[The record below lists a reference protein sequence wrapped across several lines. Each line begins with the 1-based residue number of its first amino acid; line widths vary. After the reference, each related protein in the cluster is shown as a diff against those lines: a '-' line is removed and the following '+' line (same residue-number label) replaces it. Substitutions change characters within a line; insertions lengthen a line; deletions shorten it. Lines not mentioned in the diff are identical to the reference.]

1 MVNVI
6 KAMTANVYINAMNLF
21 LTDEQYHIFTLMRTL
36 RTKTVDGKSGKYRWL
51 LGANKCTVSNAEV
64 RIAINKKPYIV
75 VEFSRKPEM
84 VFGRRLYFAPHEEF
98 FFDYEALR
106 KFCDLFHHPLKPCP
120 VDYPEMDYYKAVARR
135 IKTFTKEITVVIGVT
150 ERPKRD
156 DYGVL
161 AKSYTGGVEY
171 VHDYNIL
178 NYTGKINWNEIYKKV
193 IAESDSKGK

>member
-1 MVNVI
+1 
-6 KAMTANVYINAMNLF
+6 MNFF
-21 LTDEQYHIFTLMRTL
+21 LSDEQYHIFPLMRTL
-36 RTKTVDGKSGKYRWL
+36 RTRVIEGKSGTKYRWL
-51 LGANKCTVSNAEV
+51 LGLNKCTVSNAEV
-64 RIAINKKPYIV
+64 RIAVNKKPYIV
-75 VEFSRKPEM
+75 VEFSRKPET

-98 FFDYEALR
+98 FFDYDSLR
-106 KFCDLFHHPLKPCP
+106 QFCDLFDHPLKPCP

-135 IKTFTKEITVVIGVT
+135 IKTFTKEITVVMGVT

-161 AKSYTGGVEY
+161 AKSYTGGIEY